1 MAQQV
6 LFVCTGNY
14 YRSRFA
20 ELLFNTRAAQARL
33 AWTADSRGFILAP
46 QNVGAIS
53 PLTLEALATCEVPVT
68 GDVRLPR
75 LLRQADLEAADL
87 VVALKEAEHRP
98 WFDQRFPHWADRV
111 EYWHIHDLD
120 GTPATEA
127 CAMIA
132 REVDH
137 LIARLAADR
146 RGTAPEST
154 RRNSAS

>member
-33 AWTADSRGFILAP
+33 PWTADSRGFILAP
-46 QNVGAIS
+46 QNAGPIS
-53 PLTLEALATCEVPVT
+53 PLTLEALATCGVPVT
-68 GDVRLPR
+68 GDVQFPR
-75 LLRQADLEAADL
+75 VLQQADLEAADL
-87 VVALKEAEHRP
+87 VIALKEAEHRP
-98 WFDQRFPHWADRV
+98 WFDRRFPHWADRV

-127 CAMIA
+127 CTMIA
-132 REVDH
+132 REVDR
-137 LIARLAADR
+137 LIARLATDR
-146 RGTAPEST
+146 RGATPGST
-154 RRNSAS
+154 KRSSAS